1 MDESKPKRPKAE
13 RRHQHALRISV
24 ALARK
29 LKALAY
35 ARGVSLNAY
44 VNLLLSE
51 AVEAKTAPAE
61 TCNGQ
66 EAEKA

>member
-1 MDESKPKRPKAE
+1 MYNWRPKEPQAQP
-13 RRHQHALRISV
+13 HYHYPLRISV

-51 AVEAKTAPAE
+51 AVETKTAPAE
-61 TCNGQ
+61 TCNGHSG
-66 EAEKA
+66 EGV